1 MNAPLTLTMENHG
14 VAPPYAPYELR
25 VKLSRAGDRVVR
37 PLATGCKSWLPGVPV
52 SLRYQ
57 LPLPSDLKP
66 GNYALAIGLF
76 DLTGAKEQPVEFA
89 LKASARDP
97 EGYYKL
103 TSVLVTATA
112 PSGR

>member
-1 MNAPLTLTMENHG
+1 MENRG

-76 DLTGAKEQPVEFA
+76 DLTGAKERPVEFA

-97 EGYYKL
+97 EGYYNL
-103 TSVLVTATA
+103 TSVLVNATA
-112 PSGR
+112 PSDR